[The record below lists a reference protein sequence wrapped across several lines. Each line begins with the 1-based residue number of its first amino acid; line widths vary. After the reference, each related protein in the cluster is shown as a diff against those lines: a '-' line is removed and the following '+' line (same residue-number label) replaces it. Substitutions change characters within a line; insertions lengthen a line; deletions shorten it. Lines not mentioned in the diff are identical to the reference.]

1 MALEEYEGG
10 QEDAV
15 KRYLQLCN
23 SRLASL
29 IQLVL
34 GDLTGEDR
42 TEILSLVTMD
52 VHPRDVVDRLIQQN

>member
-42 TEILSLVTMD
+42 TEILSFVKVPATL
-52 VHPRDVVDRLIQQN
+52 